1 MPMSTRRVRKYI
13 ASGKARMCYDRK
25 LKIHY
30 LELLAAPSGFNTQEV
45 TIGLDPGS
53 TFDGISVVSAEVH
66 HLNVELIQRPKKG
79 KNSIRYFKARQ
90 ASNRRVRRGRL
101 RHRRCRFEFRTRN
114 RLPPT
119 IQANVDFRKW
129 LLSRLVKIYPVTTV
143 VVEDVRFNHA
153 QNSKG
158 RAFSL
163 VEQGKTELYRF
174 ISDLGVKLELRGGY
188 DTKKLRIALFGTDLK
203 SKVKDS
209 KDFNAHCIDSF
220 VLACNPPVVERI
232 NTETGEITQ
241 SVMPGHRITVNQKV
255 LFIEKVVKIRR
266 CLTRLR
272 VRYKEAKHYYRLLK
286 GNIKAVY
293 RNFSKRRNI
302 SRIKLND
309 EKSNHPLQWVYI
321 NNGPVERLK
330 HAVAPY
336 GGTVF
341 NGVKKFHPND
351 EWVNRKL
358 NYA

>member
-1 MPMSTRRVRKYI
+1 
-13 ASGKARMCYDRK
+13 
-25 LKIHY
+25 
-30 LELLAAPSGFNTQEV
+30 
-45 TIGLDPGS
+45 
-53 TFDGISVVSAEVH
+53 
-66 HLNVELIQRPKKG
+66 
-79 KNSIRYFKARQ
+79 
-90 ASNRRVRRGRL
+90 
-101 RHRRCRFEFRTRN
+101 
-114 RLPPT
+114 
-119 IQANVDFRKW
+119 
-129 LLSRLVKIYPVTTV
+129 LVKIYPVTTG

-174 ISDLGVKLELRGGY
+174 ISDLGVKLELRSGY
-188 DTKKLRIALFGTDLK
+188 DTKKLRIAIFGVDLK

-220 VLACNPPVVERI
+220 VLARNPPMIEMI
-232 NTETGEITQ
+232 DTETGEVTQ
-241 SVMPGHRITVNQKV
+241 SVRPANRITVNQKV

-272 VRYKEAKHYYRLLK
+272 VKYKAAKNYYRLLK
-286 GNIKAVY
+286 TGIKQVY
-293 RNFSKRRNI
+293 QNFSQRRNI

-309 EKSNHPLQWVYI
+309 EKSNHPFQWVYI

-341 NGVKKFHPND
+341 NGVKKFYQND

-358 NYA
+358 NYV